1 MGAFDFLKNIGRKI
15 AGDPAADIKESIE
28 KDLPG
33 KIRNLTVSV
42 GDSRATLMGQC
53 DSDDVKEKAVLLAGN
68 VKGIDKVEAR
78 YLTVQEQKVQV
89 VEPPEPR
96 FYEVQAGDS
105 LSKIAKQVYGDA
117 TKWKA
122 LFEANREVI
131 KDPDLIYPGQ
141 KIRIPESV

>member
-33 KIRNLTVSV
+33 KIHNLTVSV

-53 DSDDVKEKAVLLAGN
+53 DSDEVKEKAVLLAGN

-78 YLTVQEQKVQV
+78 YLTVKAQV
-89 VEPPEPR
+89 VEPPEPK

-117 TKWKA
+117 MKWKA

-131 KDPDLIYPGQ
+131 KDPDRIYPGQ
-141 KIRIPESV
+141 KIRIPDSV

>member
-1 MGAFDFLKNIGRKI
+1 MGAFDFLKNIGRRI

-33 KIRNLTVSV
+33 KVHNLTVSV
-42 GDSRATLMGQC
+42 GDGRATLMGQC
-53 DSDDVKEKAVLLAGN
+53 DSDEVKEKAVLLAGN

-78 YLTVQEQKVQV
+78 YLTVKAQV
-89 VEPPEPR
+89 VEPPEPK

-105 LSKIAKQVYGDA
+105 LSKIAKQIYGDA
-117 TKWKA
+117 MKWKA

-141 KIRIPESV
+141 KIRIPDSV

>member
-33 KIRNLTVSV
+33 KISNLTVSV

-53 DSDDVKEKAVLLAGN
+53 DSDEVKEKAVLLAGN

-78 YLTVQEQKVQV
+78 YLTVKVQEQD

-105 LSKIAKQVYGDA
+105 LSKIAEQVYGDT

-141 KIRIPESV
+141 KIRIPDNV

>member
-33 KIRNLTVSV
+33 QILNLTVSV
-42 GDSRATLMGQC
+42 GESRATLMGQC
-53 DSDDVKEKAVLLAGN
+53 DSDAVKEKAVLLAGN
-68 VKGIDKVEAR
+68 VKGIDNVDAR
-78 YLTVQEQKVQV
+78 FLTVQVQV

-105 LSKIAKQVYGDA
+105 LSKIAKQVYGDPM
-117 TKWKA
+117 KWKD

-141 KIRIPESV
+141 KIRIPDSV